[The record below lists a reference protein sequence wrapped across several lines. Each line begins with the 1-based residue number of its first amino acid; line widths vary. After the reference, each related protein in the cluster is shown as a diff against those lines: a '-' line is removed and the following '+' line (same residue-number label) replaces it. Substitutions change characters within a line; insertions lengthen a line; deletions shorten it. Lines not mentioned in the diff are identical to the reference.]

1 MSVLNKSSEQTEM
14 SVSVCTYCT
23 RCFKVASQFPM
34 CRDTFSQM
42 PQLVNDITRI
52 LYFKVFK
59 VIFFFYRIEINK

>member
-52 LYFKVFK
+52 LYFKVIYK
-59 VIFFFYRIEINK
+59 YISIHCV